1 MFFLNL
7 SAAEVLALLSGAS
20 ALVVALYLFDRA
32 RRTVRVATLRFWVE
46 ARQPVQAHRR
56 TRIQQPWS
64 LLLQWMGIALLL
76 LAIGQ
81 LQFGPRAGAPFDHVL
96 ILDTSSWMA
105 ARPPGTGGGQLI
117 DQVREQ
123 ARAYVRALPRHDRVM
138 LVRADALATP
148 ATAFESSRARIEAAI
163 AQSAAGVT
171 ALNLEQALEFGR
183 QAQRMAGGRAGEI
196 VFIGAGRMPASARA
210 AGGDPAPPNLRFI
223 RVADRIENAGLRRIE
238 LKRSPSAPD
247 TWEIYVSAR
256 NYGVRPRTTPLTLR
270 FGGAPVGS
278 RQLTLPPGAEGEV
291 SFTLRTAA
299 AGVLE
304 ARLVHRD
311 GFPLD
316 DRVTLELP
324 AQRRLRVA
332 VYTADPAS
340 LRPLLE
346 ADPRLSATF
355 RRPDQYEP
363 QPEAEVLIL
372 DGFRPQAPP
381 ARDAIWINPP
391 GGGPLALRQRV
402 ENARLIRWNS
412 EHPLGA
418 GLRSKDW
425 TLASAAVL
433 VAGPEDIRV
442 AETEA
447 GPVIVARAAT
457 PRAVVLGFDPARSQ
471 LRFELA
477 TPLLFANAFRWLAP
491 GIFRREEVSGGS
503 VGTVRMAVDRATPPE
518 AVRVAHE
525 DGATLPF
532 TLQNGVLTFFSGTRG
547 TVSVSTGDR
556 EVTYSLTLPEV
567 GDARWEPPPGVRRGV
582 PPAAAPMA
590 AASDLWPWLAL
601 AGGLVLFVEW
611 LLYGRRSA
619 GVRRGMRPVW
629 KPARWLAAWRTR
641 RSES

>member
-1 MFFLNL
+1 VFFLNL

-32 RRTVRVATLRFWVE
+32 RRKIRVATLRFWVE
-46 ARQPVQAHRR
+46 ARQPVPAHRR

-64 LLLQWMGIALLL
+64 LLLQLLGIALLL

-105 ARPPGTGGGQLI
+105 ARQPGTGGGQLI

-171 ALNLEQALEFGR
+171 ALNLQQALEFGR
-183 QAQRMAGGRAGEI
+183 QAQRLGGGRAGEI
-196 VFIGAGRMPASARA
+196 VFIGAGRMPASASA
-210 AGGDPAPPNLRFI
+210 AGGEPAPPNLRFI
-223 RVADRIENAGLRRIE
+223 RVADSIENAGLRRIE
-238 LKRSPSAPD
+238 LKRPPSAPD
-247 TWEIYVSAR
+247 TWQIYVSAK
-256 NYGVRPRTTPLTLR
+256 NYGVRPRATALTLL

-278 RQLTLPPGAEGEV
+278 QQLTLPPGGEREA

-316 DRVTLELP
+316 DRVSLELP

-332 VYTADPAS
+332 VYTGDPAS

-363 QPEAEVLIL
+363 RPEAEVLIV
-372 DGFRPQAPP
+372 DGFRPNAPP
-381 ARDAIWINPP
+381 ALDAIWINPP
-391 GGGPLALRQRV
+391 DGGPLALRQRV
-402 ENARLIRWNS
+402 QNARLIRWNS
-412 EHPLGA
+412 DHPLGA

-447 GPVIVARAAT
+447 GPVIVARAGR
-457 PRAVVLGFDPARSQ
+457 PRAVVLGFDPARSP

-491 GIFRREEVSGGS
+491 DIFRREELSGGS

-525 DGATLPF
+525 DGAMLPF
-532 TLQNGVLTFFSGTRG
+532 TLQNGVLTFFAGTRG
-547 TVSVSTGDR
+547 RVSVSTGDR
-556 EVTYSLTLPEV
+556 EVTHSLTLPEV

-582 PPAAAPMA
+582 PPAAAPLA

-601 AGGLVLFVEW
+601 AGGLVLLLEW

-619 GVRRGMRPVW
+619 GFRRARKPAG